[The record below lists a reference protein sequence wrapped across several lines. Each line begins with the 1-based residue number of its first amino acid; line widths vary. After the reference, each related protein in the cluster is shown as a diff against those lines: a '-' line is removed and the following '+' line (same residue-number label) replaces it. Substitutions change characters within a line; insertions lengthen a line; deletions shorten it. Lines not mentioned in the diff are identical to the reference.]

1 MKLLKWSS
9 KEDLIKELKKR
20 GFFPP
25 DEAGSIK
32 DILSFASSVG
42 IKAELY
48 TGK

>member
-20 GFFPP
+20 GFYPP
-25 DEAGSIK
+25 REANSIK
-32 DILSFASSVG
+32 EILSFAESVG
-42 IKAELY
+42 IKSELY